1 MKKRID
7 LLLVEKN
14 HVETRT
20 KAQAMIMAG
29 QVFVA
34 GKKVKKSGEVF
45 VSNSSISIIS
55 LHPRWVSRGAL
66 KLIHA
71 IEYFNLQIKNLICL
85 DIGASTGGF
94 TEVLLKNKAKKIYAV
109 DVGTNQIHESL
120 KKEEKIISLEKTNA
134 RYLNK
139 KIIPDMI
146 DLIVCDS
153 SFISLK
159 KVLNTSLDFLD
170 KKNGMIIALIKPQFE
185 ANKCEIKR
193 GGVVI
198 DPIVHQRICKE
209 IETWFVKDCKMKV
222 QGIIKSPIKGPKGN
236 IEFLILVRF

>member
-7 LLLVEKN
+7 LLLVEKY
-14 HVETRT
+14 HVESRT

-29 QVFVA
+29 QVFVV
-34 GKKVKKSGEVF
+34 GKKVKKSGEIIE
-45 VSNSSISIIS
+45 SDSSISIVN
-55 LHPRWVSRGAL
+55 LHPQWVSRGAL

-71 IEYFNLQIKNLICL
+71 IEYFNLQVKNLICL

-120 KKEEKIISLEKTNA
+120 KKQEKIISLEKTNA

-139 KIIPDMI
+139 KMIPDII

-159 KVLNTSLDFLD
+159 KVLKPSLAFLN
-170 KKNGMIIALIKPQFE
+170 KKNGTIIALIKPQFE
-185 ANKCEIKR
+185 ANKCEIRK

-198 DPIVHQRICKE
+198 DPSVHQRICKE
-209 IETWFVKDCKMKV
+209 IESWFVDECKMKV
-222 QGIIKSPIKGPKGN
+222 QGITESPIKGTKGN
-236 IEFLILVRF
+236 IEFLIVAQF